1 MAQKTSKKKDT
12 FSAEEK
18 AAMRERIREEKRSA
32 GRADDEAALRE
43 SIAKMPD
50 DDRMKAERIHELV
63 TAAAPQ
69 LSPKTWYGMPAYA
82 DEDGKVIC
90 YFRNASKF
98 KTRYATFGFSDRAKI
113 DEGTMWA
120 TDYAIAGLTKA
131 DEKRITDLVKKA
143 VS

>member
-1 MAQKTSKKKDT
+1 MPRKTETTKDT

-32 GRADDEAALRE
+32 GKADDEAALRE
-43 SIAKMPD
+43 SIANMPD
-50 DDRMKAERIHELV
+50 DDRAKAERIHALV

-98 KTRYATFGFSDRAKI
+98 KTRYATFGFSDKANI

-120 TDYAIAGLTKA
+120 TDYAIADLTKA
-131 DEKRITDLVKKA
+131 DEQRITELVKKA